1 MPRGRIAAPFSLGT
15 CLCTLHQRGGIPR
28 AREASDLSHSHTLL
42 QPEPPFHAP
51 VLYTEFPLTELGLNP
66 QRIDALWLFLADG
79 PGLQRVL
86 PDGHADVMVRFRRST
101 QGDTISNLR
110 IVIAGPTLDTRD
122 VPAHAQTGAMGI
134 RFKRGWGGVCLGLV
148 CHGLRD
154 RVLQNNEAEAVVA
167 RHVAAIKRAR
177 THGELK
183 STLVE
188 VAKAL
193 TASAQP
199 NEGQRLAIDAIQLI
213 ERTNARLDV
222 KSLCRELGVAERTL
236 RREVLAAVGL
246 PLRSLAVL
254 TRFHRAVALLRD
266 TDTALDETAL
276 QAGYSDQSHMNRE
289 FRRLGGFTPGKP
301 MDVPLLCA
309 EHKTFARPKR
319 SRQPGA

>member
-1 MPRGRIAAPFSLGT
+1 VP
-15 CLCTLHQRGGIPR
+15 
-28 AREASDLSHSHTLL
+28 
-42 QPEPPFHAP
+42 
-51 VLYTEFPLTELGLNP
+51 YTEFPLPELGLDP

-86 PDGHADVMVRFRRST
+86 PDGHVDVMVRFRSA

-110 IVIAGPTLDTRD
+110 IVVAGPSLETRD
-122 VPAHAQTGAMGI
+122 VPAQAHTGAMGI
-134 RFKRGWGGVCLGLV
+134 RFKRGWGGPCLGV
-148 CHGLRD
+148 ACHDLRD
-154 RVLQNNEAEAVVA
+154 RVLLNHEAEAVVA
-167 RHVAAIKRAR
+167 PHVAAIKNAS
-177 THGELK
+177 THDELK
-183 STLVE
+183 RTLVD

-193 TASAQP
+193 TVNAKPSA
-199 NEGQRLAIDAIQLI
+199 GQRLAIDAIQLL
-213 ERTNARLDV
+213 ERTHSRLDV
-222 KSLCRELGVAERTL
+222 KTLCRQLGVAERTL
-236 RREVLAAVGL
+236 RREVLGAVGV

-266 TDTALDETAL
+266 TETALDETAL

-319 SRQPGA
+319 SRQAGA